1 MSTAIDLIEEVQ
13 DVIQDDAYDEDMI
26 LALINKAMGI
36 ISSKVLLPGLE
47 TTGTVSTTAD
57 VNTVPLPADY
67 HRELFEVHNA
77 NTERNVLLFSTT
89 ASLYR
94 RCPRA
99 VKGESGDVMAI
110 AMLGNNLLVHFIPT
124 SAQDLT
130 LWYYRKP
137 APLVADTDEPDGLP
151 LQFHDMLTNYAA
163 WKLFDK
169 IEDGIEGK
177 KVNTDHYMTLF
188 IDALE
193 NGLPCYVEDL
203 GVSRREPPVVRG
215 EFL

>member
-26 LALINKAMGI
+26 LALINKAMDV
-36 ISSKVLLPGLE
+36 ISAKVLLPGLE
-47 TTGTVSTTAD
+47 TTSTVSTTAD
-57 VNTVPLPADY
+57 ENTVALPVDY
-67 HRELFEVHNA
+67 HRELFKVHNDSI
-77 NTERNVLLFSTT
+77 ERDVIVFSTT

-94 RCPRA
+94 MCLGA
-99 VKGESGDVMAI
+99 VKSEAGNVKAV
-110 AMLGNNLLVHFIPT
+110 AMLGNNLRIHFVPT
-124 SAQDLT
+124 TAQDLT

-137 APLVADTDEPDGLP
+137 ASLVADTDEPDGLP